1 MGWWYRL
8 VHVGII
14 GSAAL
19 ALAACGFADSRAPV
33 PAFMRAKAAA
43 PSPPEPP
50 PDVRQLVR
58 DKLDS
63 VFVSTSDPQNVR
75 VSRPLHDP
83 EGPGWTACVRA
94 DVNSATGQP
103 IGTETYRITIDD
115 GQIVDR
121 RRVDD
126 NDNCISEDYQPIT
139 DAGSRGQG

>member
-1 MGWWYRL
+1 MGWYRL
-8 VHVGII
+8 ILFGVI
-14 GSAAL
+14 GCAAL
-19 ALAACGFADSRAPV
+19 ALAACGIADSRAPV
-33 PAFMRAKAAA
+33 PAFMRAKAAD

-50 PDVRQLVR
+50 PNVRQLVR

-94 DVNSATGQP
+94 DVNSATGKP

-121 RRVDD
+121 RRIDD
-126 NDNCISEDYQPIT
+126 NDNCISEDYQPIQARAR
-139 DAGSRGQG
+139 DEM

>member
-1 MGWWYRL
+1 MGWYKL
-8 VHVGII
+8 IHFAAI
-14 GSAAL
+14 GGAAL
-19 ALAACGFADSRAPV
+19 ALASCGIADSNAPV
-33 PAFMRAKAAA
+33 PAFMRARAAD
-43 PSPPEPP
+43 PPPPEPP
-50 PDVRQLVR
+50 PDVRQLVH
-58 DKLDS
+58 DNLTS

-94 DVNSATGQP
+94 EVNSATGKP

-126 NDNCISEDYQPIT
+126 DDNCISEDYQPI
-139 DAGSRGQG
+139 

>member
-1 MGWWYRL
+1 MGWYRL

-14 GSAAL
+14 GGAAL

-33 PAFMRAKAAA
+33 PAFMRAKAAD
-43 PSPPEPP
+43 PLPPEPP
-50 PDVRQLVR
+50 PNVKQLVH
-58 DKLDS
+58 DNLDS

-83 EGPGWTACVRA
+83 EAPGWTACVRA
-94 DVNSATGQP
+94 EVNSATGKP

-115 GQIVDR
+115 GQIADR

-126 NDNCISEDYQPIT
+126 NDNCISEDYQPI
-139 DAGSRGQG
+139 